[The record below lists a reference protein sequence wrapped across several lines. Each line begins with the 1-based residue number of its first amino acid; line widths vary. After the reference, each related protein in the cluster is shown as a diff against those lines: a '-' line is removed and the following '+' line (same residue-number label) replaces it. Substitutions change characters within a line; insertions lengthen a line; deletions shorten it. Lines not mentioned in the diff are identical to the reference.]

1 MIRLENISI
10 INNMNEIIIKEVS
23 LFIPS
28 GSIISV
34 DGKHS
39 EGKTRLLNIIGLLEK
54 PYIGNLYL
62 LGKNIQRLNENELS
76 DIHREI
82 GIVFQENKFVD
93 NFNLR
98 LNIIFPLILKKEKAK
113 DIDLALMEL
122 LPWLSLEKKI
132 NKSIKQLSNAELR
145 LAQFARAI
153 IGRPRILLLDNF
165 FTDIEERVQKKINY
179 LLLALNKIGTTII
192 IFGKVPK
199 NNEINYSK
207 KFSIANKN
215 LIEINE

>member
-54 PYIGNLYL
+54 PSTGNLYL

-122 LPWLSLEKKI
+122 LPWLSLEKKV

-199 NNEINYSK
+199 NNEINYNK

>member
-122 LPWLSLEKKI
+122 LPWLSLEKKV

-199 NNEINYSK
+199 NNEINYNK

>member
-113 DIDLALMEL
+113 DKDLALMEL

>member
-10 INNMNEIIIKEVS
+10 INNMNEIIIKDVS

-54 PYIGNLYL
+54 PSIGNLYL

-132 NKSIKQLSNAELR
+132 NKSLKQLSNAELR

-153 IGRPRILLLDNF
+153 IGRPRLLLLDNF
-165 FTDIEERVQKKINY
+165 FTDIEERVKKKINY

>member
-54 PYIGNLYL
+54 PYTGNLYL

-192 IFGKVPK
+192 IF
-199 NNEINYSK
+199 
-207 KFSIANKN
+207 
-215 LIEINE
+215 

>member
-10 INNMNEIIIKEVS
+10 INNMNEIIIKDVS

-54 PYIGNLYL
+54 PSIGNLYL

-165 FTDIEERVQKKINY
+165 FTDIEERVKKKINY